1 MNRLYTKEN
10 RNATTP
16 SGVVSLAFTPPPP
29 LQIVVNQQVKTH
41 PALHWFPMRVTY
53 HREMKIKALL
63 DDLGIDNF
71 LPMRWEIVET
81 KGGGRKRILLPAI
94 HNLIFVRSTQ
104 EYLTN
109 LKTTREEF
117 SPLRYMMRRPLS
129 SGQGNG
135 EIIRVP
141 DRQMENFMRV
151 ASVKDDRV
159 MFLENSDYI
168 NKVGQHVKVI
178 DGYFAGV
185 EGIIKRIN
193 KNKRVVVQLE
203 GLAAVAIAF
212 VPANQ
217 LSII

>member
-1 MNRLYTKEN
+1 MNRLYTKES

-16 SGVVSLAFTPPPP
+16 SGVVSLAFTPPP
-29 LQIVVNQQVKTH
+29 LQIAVNQQVKTNT
-41 PALHWFPMRVTY
+41 ALHWFPMRVTY

-63 DDLGIDNF
+63 DDLGVDNF
-71 LPMRWEIVET
+71 LPMHWKVVET
-81 KGGGRKRILLPAI
+81 KRGGKKRILLPAI

-104 EYLTN
+104 EYLTK

-129 SGQGNG
+129 PGQGNG

-151 ASVKDDRV
+151 ASVQDDRV
-159 MFLENSDYI
+159 MFLDNSDYI